1 MCSLM
6 ASLLLPANLKPDF
19 SDKERSSSIPSTT
32 RSSKRKKQSMF
43 PVARLFGQAI
53 FEASKLNVKFLGVD
67 EKKHPP
73 NLPRTYTFTHSDIT
87 AKLTLAISHSINN
100 SQLQGWANR
109 LYRDEVVAEWRKV
122 KSNMSLHV
130 HCHISG
136 DHFLLDLIAE
146 LRYFIFCKELP
157 MVLKAF
163 VHGDENMLNNY
174 PELHEAFV
182 WVYFHSNIPKF
193 NKVECWGRLCEATSH
208 DGCKTPTCEILPEP
222 PCFDKCSCCFP
233 RVSTIPWSHSHGCS
247 HGEEDDNVAIAG
259 GNLLTKYMYTRSKR
273 K

>member
-122 KSNMSLHV
+122 
-130 HCHISG
+130 
-136 DHFLLDLIAE
+136 
-146 LRYFIFCKELP
+146 
-157 MVLKAF
+157 LKAF